1 MSLRGKISTCEH
13 IHFNHH
19 LKQEYLD
26 NWRVFRK
33 SWDVL
38 HERFTLK
45 KHFAAHLGARA
56 KFLGAPSVYGCWA
69 DEGWNRVV
77 KNAAPGAH
85 RGVFYKRVLND
96 MRRLAGSWQYP
107 G

>member
-1 MSLRGKISTCEH
+1 MEC
-13 IHFNHH
+13 
-19 LKQEYLD
+19 LD
-26 NWRVFRK
+26 NWRVLRK
-33 SWDVL
+33 GWDPL

-45 KHFAAHLGARA
+45 NHFAAHLGARA

-77 KNAAPGAH
+77 KNTAPGAH